1 MKRIAIFASGTGSN
15 AQQIIEHFQGNDNIR
30 ISLIVSNRSK
40 AGVIQLA
47 HTHNLPHLVLNREDF
62 YHTEN
67 ILKEFA
73 VYPIDFIA
81 LAGFLWLIPDYLV
94 QAYAGRMV
102 NIHPALLPAYG
113 GKGMYGKHVH
123 QAVWEAKEKVSG
135 ITIHLVNEHFD
146 EGQIL
151 FQAECALTS
160 EDLPEDIARKVLQL
174 EHRHYA
180 KVIEDQLSRCSK
192 LGYQ

>member
-15 AQQIIEHFQGNDNIR
+15 AQQIIEHFQGNDNITV
-30 ISLIVSNRSK
+30 SLIVSNRSK
-40 AGVIQLA
+40 AGVIKLA
-47 HTHNLPHLVLNREDF
+47 HTHNLPHLVLHREDF

-73 VYPIDFIA
+73 IYRIDFIA
-81 LAGFLWLIPDYLV
+81 LAGFLWLIPGYLV
-94 QAYAGRMV
+94 KAFAGQMV

-123 QAVWEAKEKVSG
+123 QAVWEAKDKVSG
-135 ITIHLVNEHFD
+135 MTIHLVNEHFD

-151 FQAECALTS
+151 FQAECALTK
-160 EDLPEDIARKVLQL
+160 EDLPQDIARKVLKL

-180 KVIEDQLSRCSK
+180 KVIEDLLNK
-192 LGYQ
+192 V